1 MVGSGSGSSPGPI
14 FFKVGSGSGPGPG
27 PGPGSGPPSGPVQN
41 INIILKNL
49 PKVPGWLKGSYS
61 ENIIPKSKILLRFF
75 YIKIIFFTLFCCMR
89 KNLQIYNQ
97 PQIE

>member
-27 PGPGSGPPSGPVQN
+27 PGSGPPSGPVQN
-41 INIILKNL
+41 INIILKNF

-75 YIKIIFFTLFCCMR
+75 YIKIIFFYIILLLE
-89 KNLQIYNQ
+89 K
-97 PQIE
+97 